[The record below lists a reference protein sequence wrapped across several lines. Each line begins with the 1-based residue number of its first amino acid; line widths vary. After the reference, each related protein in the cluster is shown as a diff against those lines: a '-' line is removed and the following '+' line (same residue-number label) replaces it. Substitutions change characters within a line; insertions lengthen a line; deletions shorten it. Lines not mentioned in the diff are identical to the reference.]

1 MRQSCRAELS
11 LLLVI
16 CHYIYSGWVKTVFI
30 CTLDSGNCVLR
41 ADVRASQRMN
51 VDHKT
56 WVGVV
61 KKTGVVICGHCM
73 YMHGWVHF

>member
-1 MRQSCRAELS
+1 M
-11 LLLVI
+11 
-16 CHYIYSGWVKTVFI
+16 
-30 CTLDSGNCVLR
+30 LDSGNCIVR

-61 KKTGVVICGHCM
+61 KKTGVVIYGHCTCM
-73 YMHGWVHF
+73 AGFF

>member
-30 CTLDSGNCVLR
+30 CTLDSGNCSVLR
-41 ADVRASQRMN
+41 ADVRASLDTAN
-51 VDHKT
+51 E
-56 WVGVV
+56 
-61 KKTGVVICGHCM
+61 C
-73 YMHGWVHF
+73 